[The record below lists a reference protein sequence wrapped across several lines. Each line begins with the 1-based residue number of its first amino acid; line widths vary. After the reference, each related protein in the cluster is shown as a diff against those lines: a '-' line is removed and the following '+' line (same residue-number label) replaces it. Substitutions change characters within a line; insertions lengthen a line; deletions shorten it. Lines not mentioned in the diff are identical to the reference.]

1 MTSQTES
8 PQTSEPASEQPP
20 GKPAPKSGAGRTIG
34 LVLSSGM
41 LLVGVLI
48 LIGGLA
54 VIAAHAFV
62 RDDDGFYT
70 SGNEALESDSYAI
83 LTEDIDLS
91 DRAADWAPDE
101 VLGDLRFRAEDEA
114 GGEVF
119 LGIARTGDLE
129 GYLDGVAR
137 AEVTGFNGDPRYD
150 ELPGRA
156 PEGPPDAESFWAAQ
170 SQGTGEQ
177 AVQWEAESGNWTAV
191 VMNADGARGIAVE
204 ADAGVQ
210 ISWLLWVGIGL
221 AIVGMAV
228 TGGAVALIAHLR
240 RGPA

>member
-1 MTSQTES
+1 MTTEPS
-8 PQTSEPASEQPP
+8 PTQPDSAPQQPP
-20 GKPAPKSGAGRTIG
+20 GDSAPKGGPGRTMG

-41 LLVGVLI
+41 LLVGVLV

-83 LTEDIDLS
+83 LSEDIDLS
-91 DRAADWAPDE
+91 DGAADWAPDE
-101 VLGDLRFRAEDEA
+101 VLGDLRFRAEDEG

-119 LGIARTGDLE
+119 LGIARTSDLE

-137 AEVTGFNGDPRYD
+137 AEMTGFNGNPRYD

-170 SQGTGEQ
+170 SQGSGEQ

-204 ADAGVQ
+204 ANAGVE
-210 ISWLLWVGIGL
+210 IGWLIWVGVGL
-221 AIVGMAV
+221 AIVGLSV

-240 RGPA
+240 RGTA

>member
-156 PEGPPDAESFWAAQ
+156 PEGPPAAESFWAAQ
-170 SQGTGEQ
+170 SQGSGEQ

>member
-1 MTSQTES
+1 MTTETKPPHEPEMS
-8 PQTSEPASEQPP
+8 PEPAPQEP
-20 GKPAPKSGAGRTIG
+20 GAGAGAGRTIG
-34 LVLSSGM
+34 LVLSSG
-41 LLVGVLI
+41 LLLFGVLL

-54 VIAAHAFV
+54 VIGAHAFV

-91 DRAADWAPDE
+91 DGAADWAPDE
-101 VLGDLRFRAEDEA
+101 VLGDLRFRAEDQA

-119 LGIARTGDLE
+119 LGIARTSDLE

-156 PEGPPDAESFWAAQ
+156 PAGPPDAESFWAAQ
-170 SQGTGEQ
+170 SQGSGEQ

-210 ISWLLWVGIGL
+210 IGWLIWVGVGL
-221 AIVGMAV
+221 AIVGLAV

-240 RGPA
+240 RGAA